1 MQIPS
6 NMFLHYFGKPSKYLP
21 ICMTVWGA
29 LSLITG
35 FATSYLHVLCV
46 RFFLG
51 FVEAAF
57 FPGALFLISKWYTR
71 HELSQRTAF
80 LSCGIL
86 LSNAFGSLIASGI
99 LNSMDGVLGYTA
111 WRWLFFV
118 EGSITI
124 IVAIW
129 SMYILPD
136 FPENSSNWLTPS
148 EKAIALERM
157 SRDSGD
163 SGAENVTSFGNTTS
177 AKLLGRWPGLY
188 LAVTDW
194 KVWWLAFALLSMVTT
209 LSFGVYFPTL
219 AATMGYGPTISLLL
233 CAPPWLFATGIALAI
248 SRHSDNIGERS
259 KHITSSLLVC
269 VIGFVLAM
277 STMDRVVRYISL
289 FFMAQAYAAFICF
302 LAWASGS
309 VSNPPAKRAV
319 ALALINCVSQ
329 LGNVIGAYV
338 WPTSWGPTYNTSYS
352 ICAFNSALCIV
363 MCFAFRQHLVWL
375 NRKSES
381 LEAEL
386 GARKGYR
393 YML

>member
-1 MQIPS
+1 
-6 NMFLHYFGKPSKYLP
+6 
-21 ICMTVWGA
+21 
-29 LSLITG
+29 
-35 FATSYLHVLCV
+35 
-46 RFFLG
+46 
-51 FVEAAF
+51 
-57 FPGALFLISKWYTR
+57 LISKWYTR

-99 LNSMDGVLGYTA
+99 LNSMDAVLGYTA

-124 IVAIW
+124 FVAIW

-148 EKAIALERM
+148 EKALALERM
-157 SRDSGD
+157 ARDLGNSGL
-163 SGAENVTSFGNTTS
+163 ENAPPFHNATS
-177 AKLLGRWPGLY
+177 AKLLGRWPGLH
-188 LAVTDW
+188 LAITDW
-194 KVWWLAFALLSMVTT
+194 KVWWLAFALLFMVTA

-233 CAPPWLFATGIALAI
+233 CAPPWLFATGVALAV
-248 SRHSDNIGERS
+248 SRHSDKVGERS
-259 KHITSSLLVC
+259 KHIAASLLVG
-269 VIGFVLAM
+269 ILGFILAM
-277 STMDRVVRYISL
+277 STMNTVVRYISL
-289 FFMAQAYAAFICF
+289 FFMAQTYAGFICF

-309 VSNPPAKRAV
+309 VANPPAKRAV

-338 WPTSWGPTYNTSYS
+338 WPTSWGPTYNPSYS
-352 ICAFNSALCIV
+352 ICAFNSALCMA

-375 NRKSES
+375 NKKSER

-386 GARKGYR
+386 GTGKGYR